1 MADASMLVNP
11 AAQAAAIWPQEEPL
25 LARYALPLHAWI
37 ADGARPGQCCGI
49 GGEQVALEPARSR
62 SAPIACTAAFRFPR
76 TVVARAIPQYGHEL
90 NTSGDASMI
99 VTTCLA
105 KRERRAAS
113 IGCKMAL
120 ATATASAAIALAAAT
135 FAQPPASAAAPR
147 PTVPIKQL
155 METTI
160 TDASNTIWGAYDPPT
175 SAEQW
180 AALEKAALALI
191 EATKV
196 NAVGGTGPM
205 DNEWVKQPAWK
216 PFNDAML
223 QASEAAL
230 AAIRAKDHDALLA
243 AGDVLYPPCE
253 GCHLQFNPGVVNQ
266 N

>member
-1 MADASMLVNP
+1 M
-11 AAQAAAIWPQEEPL
+11 
-25 LARYALPLHAWI
+25 I
-37 ADGARPGQCCGI
+37 A
-49 GGEQVALEPARSR
+49 
-62 SAPIACTAAFRFPR
+62 
-76 TVVARAIPQYGHEL
+76 
-90 NTSGDASMI
+90 
-99 VTTCLA
+99 VTTRPA
-105 KRERRAAS
+105 GRNRGTVD
-113 IGCKMAL
+113 IVCKMAL
-120 ATATASAAIALAAAT
+120 ATATVAAAIALSAVT
-135 FAQPPASAAAPR
+135 LAQPPAAGEAPR
-147 PTVPIKQL
+147 PTMPIKQL

-160 TDASNTIWGAYDPPT
+160 TDASNTIWGAYDPPA
-175 SAEQW
+175 SDEQW

-205 DNEWVKQPAWK
+205 DNEWAKQPAWK

-223 QASEAAL
+223 QASESAL

>member
-1 MADASMLVNP
+1 MNAVTPCL
-11 AAQAAAIWPQEEPL
+11 
-25 LARYALPLHAWI
+25 
-37 ADGARPGQCCGI
+37 GARNSG
-49 GGEQVALEPARSR
+49 
-62 SAPIACTAAFRFPR
+62 
-76 TVVARAIPQYGHEL
+76 TVNIRLTV
-90 NTSGDASMI
+90 
-99 VTTCLA
+99 
-105 KRERRAAS
+105 
-113 IGCKMAL
+113 AL
-120 ATATASAAIALAAAT
+120 ATATLAAAIALSGAL
-135 FAQPPASAAAPR
+135 FAQPPAADAPPR

-216 PFNDAML
+216 AFNDAML

>member
-1 MADASMLVNP
+1 MIAVIPRLTARNGGAINLGHAV
-11 AAQAAAIWPQEEPL
+11 ALAIATLAAAI
-25 LARYALPLHAWI
+25 
-37 ADGARPGQCCGI
+37 
-49 GGEQVALEPARSR
+49 
-62 SAPIACTAAFRFPR
+62 
-76 TVVARAIPQYGHEL
+76 
-90 NTSGDASMI
+90 AS
-99 VTTCLA
+99 T
-105 KRERRAAS
+105 
-113 IGCKMAL
+113 
-120 ATATASAAIALAAAT
+120 SAAL
-135 FAQPPASAAAPR
+135 AQPPSADDAPR
-147 PTVPIKQL
+147 PTVPIKEL

-160 TDASNTIWGAYDPPT
+160 TDASNTIWGAYEPPT

-180 AALEKAALALI
+180 AELEKAALALI

-205 DNEWVKQPAWK
+205 DNEWAKQPAWK

-230 AAIRAKDHDALLA
+230 AAARAKDHDALLA